1 MRKEYCGDLQI
12 WNNFN
17 DNVEGHYFPGE
28 HVHLLT
34 KTKEAHVGLD
44 IDFWIG

>member
-1 MRKEYCGDLQI
+1 MTICRFATI
-12 WNNFN
+12 FN
-17 DNVEGHYFPGE
+17 DNFEGHYFPGE

-44 IDFWIG
+44 IDTWIG